1 MSLSRSTGKFK
12 LVENGVKNAER
23 YYEELVEWM
32 KGVSHEAGI
41 FTYGCFYRNQGVQ
54 RMSMYGSVTDAQMF
68 SRELSDEE
76 MIDITSCK

>member
-32 KGVSHEAGI
+32 KAMI
-41 FTYGCFYRNQGVQ
+41 IYRMVIVEGRYTMARSSSLGANLFIG
-54 RMSMYGSVTDAQMF
+54 
-68 SRELSDEE
+68 
-76 MIDITSCK
+76 